1 MKKFI
6 LLRQAMLAHGLKQ
19 KDLAKIAGLG
29 DSSISARLQGRAEF
43 TAGEMLKI
51 GQALGLQPDDYY
63 LYFLS
68 DTAAFLEGQAL
79 LRTTQSC
86 PRCCNPATF
95 GLCGASL
102 AQQTQSTPS
111 RPSTHNGARI
121 LPTRPPGQISLQ
133 RRRL

>member
-19 KDLAKIAGLG
+19 KDIAKIAGLG

-63 LYFLS
+63 LYFLTDS
-68 DTAAFLEGQAL
+68 MSFLEGQA
-79 LRTTQSC
+79 
-86 PRCCNPATF
+86 
-95 GLCGASL
+95 
-102 AQQTQSTPS
+102 
-111 RPSTHNGARI
+111 
-121 LPTRPPGQISLQ
+121 
-133 RRRL
+133 

>member
-6 LLRQAMLAHGLKQ
+6 LLRQAMLAHGMKQ
-19 KDLAKIAGLG
+19 KDLAKIAGHG

-68 DTAAFLEGQAL
+68 DTSAFLEGQA
-79 LRTTQSC
+79 
-86 PRCCNPATF
+86 
-95 GLCGASL
+95 
-102 AQQTQSTPS
+102 
-111 RPSTHNGARI
+111 
-121 LPTRPPGQISLQ
+121 
-133 RRRL
+133 